1 LSIASKGE
9 SRVITGNAAAAYGAM
24 LCRPDVI
31 AIYPITPQSE
41 VGEQLSRF
49 KADGVIDAEMV
60 EVEGEN
66 SAMNTVAA
74 ATIAGGR
81 AFTGTSSYG
90 LVFMY
95 DALLE
100 TASRRAPVVMANVNR
115 ETPGILAVS
124 CGQQDMISTR
134 DSGWIQLIVEDCQE
148 ILDTL
153 IMSFRLAE
161 DYDIQLPVMLNYDGY
176 YVSYSAEAVKI
187 PALNEVDDYLSVL
200 KKQPQRMKL
209 IPGQAL
215 GCGTHGILLGYTELR
230 YKHMEAMERAKA
242 KFDQIDLE
250 FGEYFGRSYGG
261 QIEAYRA
268 EDAEVV
274 LVTSG
279 SAAGTAKVV
288 VDARRAEGLK
298 IGVVKIRMY
307 RPFPSEKLAPV
318 LKGKKAVGV
327 LDRSIGFGLN
337 SGPMFNEV
345 RALSPEIGLMPMLS
359 FIDGLA
365 NIDITSANVDKMFRL
380 VAEAAEG
387 KPYQKVTWMSLEEQ
401 Q

>member
-1 LSIASKGE
+1 MIKQTRQSETK
-9 SRVITGNAAAAYGAM
+9 VITGNAAAAYGAM

-41 VGEQLSRF
+41 VGEQLARF
-49 KADGVIDAEMV
+49 RADGMMDAEMV

-74 ATIAGGR
+74 AALAGGR
-81 AFTGTSSYG
+81 VFTGTSSYG

-100 TASRRAPVVMANVNR
+100 TAGHRAPVVMANVNR

-134 DSGWIQLIVEDCQE
+134 DSGWIQLIVEDNQE

-153 IMSFRLAE
+153 IMSYRLAE

-176 YVSYSAEAVKI
+176 YVSYSAEAVNI
-187 PALNEVDDYLSVL
+187 PAQDRVDAYLAVLNQQTE
-200 KKQPQRMKL
+200 RMKL
-209 IPGQAL
+209 TPGKPL
-215 GCGTHGILLGYTELR
+215 GLGTHGILLGYTEMR
-230 YKHMEAMERAKA
+230 YKHMAAMERAKG
-242 KFDQIDLE
+242 KFDQIDKE
-250 FGEYFGRSYGG
+250 FGDFFERSYGG
-261 QIEAYRA
+261 QIEEYKCEGA
-268 EDAEVV
+268 EII

-279 SAAGTAKVV
+279 SAAGTAKAV
-288 VDARRAEGLK
+288 VDSQRAQGLK
-298 IGVVKIRMY
+298 IGLVKIRMY
-307 RPFPSEKLAPV
+307 RPFPREKLTRV
-318 LKGKKAVGV
+318 LKGKKAAGV

-337 SGPMFNEV
+337 CGPMYMEI
-345 RALSPEIGLMPMLS
+345 RALGHETGYLPMLS

-365 NIDITSANVDKMFRL
+365 NMDITVVNIERMIRDIN
-380 VAEAAEG
+380 AASQG
-387 KPYQKVTWMSLEEQ
+387 KPYQEVTWISLEE
-401 Q
+401 

>member
-1 LSIASKGE
+1 MVEQMRKGQ

-41 VGEQLSRF
+41 VGEQLARF
-49 KADGVIDAEMV
+49 KADGLIDAEMV

-74 ATIAGGR
+74 AALAGGR
-81 AFTGTSSYG
+81 VFTGTSSYG

-100 TASRRAPVVMANVNR
+100 TAGHRSPVVMANVNR

-134 DSGWIQLIVEDCQE
+134 DSGWIQLIVEDNQE

-153 IMSFRLAE
+153 IMCYRLAE

-176 YVSYSAEAVKI
+176 YVSYSAESVNI
-187 PALNEVDDYLSVL
+187 PAQEEVDSYLAALSR
-200 KKQPQRMKL
+200 QPERMKL
-209 IPGQAL
+209 VPGSPQAL
-215 GCGTHGILLGYTELR
+215 GTHGILLGYTEMR
-230 YKHMEAMERAKA
+230 YKHMAALERAKA
-242 KFDQIDLE
+242 KFDQVDKE
-250 FGEYFGRSYGG
+250 FGAIFGRSYGG
-261 QIEAYRA
+261 QIEEYKC
-268 EDAEVV
+268 EDAEII

-288 VDARRAEGLK
+288 VDKQREQGLR
-298 IGVVKIRMY
+298 IGLVKIRMY
-307 RPFPSEKLAPV
+307 RPFPREKLTHV
-318 LKGKKAVGV
+318 LKGKRAVGV

-337 SGPMFNEV
+337 CGPMYMET
-345 RALSPEIGLMPMLS
+345 RALGHETGYMPMLS

-365 NIDITSANVDKMFRL
+365 NIDITAANVERMVRDI
-380 VAEAAEG
+380 EAAGRG
-387 KPYQKVTWMSLEEQ
+387 KAYQEVTWISLEEQ
-401 Q
+401 

>member
-1 LSIASKGE
+1 MVNKLREQATK
-9 SRVITGNAAAAYGAM
+9 VITGNAAAAYAAM
-24 LCRPDVI
+24 LCNPDVI
-31 AIYPITPQSE
+31 AIFPITPQSE

-49 KADGVIDAEMV
+49 CVDGVLDAEMV

-74 ATIAGGR
+74 AATCGSR
-81 AFTGTSSYG
+81 VFTGTSSYG

-95 DALLE
+95 DAMLE

-153 IMSFRLAE
+153 IMSYRLAE
-161 DYDIQLPVMLNYDGY
+161 DYAIQLPVMLNYDGY
-176 YVSYSAEAVKI
+176 YVSFSAEAVKI
-187 PALNEVDDYLSVL
+187 PLREDVEEYLSIL
-200 KKQPQRMKL
+200 KQQPERLKL
-209 IPGQAL
+209 VPGL
-215 GCGTHGILLGYTELR
+215 PRGSGTHGLLIGYSEMR
-230 YKHMEAMERAKA
+230 YMHMEAMEKAKM
-242 KFDQIDLE
+242 KFDQIDKD
-250 FGEYFGRSYGG
+250 FGEFFGRSYGG
-261 QIEAYRA
+261 QIEEYRT
-268 EDAEVV
+268 EDAEIV

-279 SAAGTAKVV
+279 SATGTARVV
-288 VDARRAEGLK
+288 VDAQRAAGIK
-298 IGVVKIRMY
+298 VGMIKIRMY
-307 RPFPSEKLAPV
+307 RPFPVEKLAQA

-337 SGPMFNEV
+337 SGPIYMEV
-345 RALSPEIGLMPMLS
+345 RALAPEIGQVPFLS

-365 NIDITSANVDKMFRL
+365 NIDITISNIEKMFHL
-380 VAEAAEG
+380 LKDAADG
-387 KPYQKVTWMSLEEQ
+387 KPYQKTTWISLEE
-401 Q
+401 